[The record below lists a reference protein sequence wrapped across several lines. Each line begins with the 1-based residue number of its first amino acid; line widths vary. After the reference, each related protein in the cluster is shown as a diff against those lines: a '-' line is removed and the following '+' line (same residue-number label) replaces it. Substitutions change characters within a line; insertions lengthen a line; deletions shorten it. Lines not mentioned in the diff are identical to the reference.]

1 MKCENCGAIIQDNKV
16 RCDYCG
22 HILQMVPDY
31 NPLED
36 VIADEVRSAIQ
47 EHTSEIPDMRG
58 YTTRNPRVNAKPVN
72 KEKSARDAKEL
83 ELRKRKEMERRRAL
97 KKKKRNILLGV
108 ICSVLF
114 LIILLI
120 YMLYSN
126 SYSGQFS
133 KGETAFARND
143 YDSAIEFFEN
153 CIDKKEN
160 KIEAYLQ
167 LGYVFMAEKEYNSA
181 KGIILDGL
189 EIEPDNIE
197 LNLALIDSYVALD
210 EMEAI
215 HTYMLSLKNADVI
228 EALSDYQSPAPELSL
243 DAGVYEDVQE
253 LTITSTGDIYYTLDG
268 TEATEDSTLYTE
280 AIQIGEG
287 TTTVRAISINSEGVP
302 SDEVSAEYVV
312 ELPMESAPIVTPS
325 TGQYT
330 QATTITVQVTQGY
343 TAYYTTDNTVPDT
356 TSNVYTGPIDMP
368 EGNTIFTV
376 VLVSADGRYSDTTKR
391 NYDLVIANTDEDED
405 TVE

>member
-114 LIILLI
+114 LVILLI

>member
-114 LIILLI
+114 LVILLI

-302 SDEVSAEYVV
+302 SDEVSAEYIV